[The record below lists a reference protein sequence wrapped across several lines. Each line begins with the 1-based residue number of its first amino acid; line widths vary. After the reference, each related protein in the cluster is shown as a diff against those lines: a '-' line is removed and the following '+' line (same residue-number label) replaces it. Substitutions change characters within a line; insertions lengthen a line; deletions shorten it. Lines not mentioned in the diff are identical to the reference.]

1 MSRLS
6 ALLGVVGLLFSLS
19 VSADSGLQG
28 LEMDVMD
35 PGENAARAT
44 GRIAMPRLM
53 LPVPTE
59 HDLPGVEPEQ
69 RRGLSAPMADGIGVS
84 VVREAVVPVTDT
96 DTAKDVLAP
105 DTPR

>member
-6 ALLGVVGLLFSLS
+6 ALLGVAGLVCSLS
-19 VSADSGLQG
+19 VRADSGLQG

-69 RRGLSAPMADGIGVS
+69 RRSLYAPMADDIGAS
-84 VVREAVVPVTDT
+84 VAREAAVPVADVDT
-96 DTAKDVLAP
+96 SKDVLAP

>member
-1 MSRLS
+1 MSRLLV
-6 ALLGVVGLLFSLS
+6 LLGVAGLVCSLS
-19 VSADSGLQG
+19 VRADSGLQG

-59 HDLPGVEPEQ
+59 RDLPGVEPEQ
-69 RRGLSAPMADGIGVS
+69 RRSLLAPMADGIGAS
-84 VVREAVVPVTDT
+84 VAREAAAPATDV
-96 DTAKDVLAP
+96 DAGKDVPAP
-105 DTPR
+105 AMPR

>member
-6 ALLGVVGLLFSLS
+6 VLLGVAGLVFSLS
-19 VSADSGLQG
+19 VMADSGLQG

-59 HDLPGVEPEQ
+59 HDLPGVETEQ

-84 VVREAVVPVTDT
+84 VAREAVAPVTDT

>member
-6 ALLGVVGLLFSLS
+6 VLLGVAGLVCSLS
-19 VSADSGLQG
+19 VRADSGLQG

-53 LPVPTE
+53 LPVHSE
-59 HDLPGVEPEQ
+59 RHLPGLEPEQ
-69 RRGLSAPMADGIGVS
+69 RRELSAPMADGISTS
-84 VVREAVVPVTDT
+84 VAREAVAPVTDS

-105 DTPR
+105 DMPR